1 MGEIR
6 TFRDDDVLKPLLDAI
21 PKRKMGR
28 VVRRAL
34 YNYFFKGKDKVMME
48 DEEVY
53 IEKEIKIDNSED
65 FVDLNR
71 DNVTEIKFDMFE

>member
-28 VVRRAL
+28 LVRRAL
-34 YNYFFKGKDKVMME
+34 YDYFFKGKDKVMVE

-53 IEKEIKIDNSED
+53 IEAEREIKID
-65 FVDLNR
+65 V
-71 DNVTEIKFDMFE
+71 VTEINFNMFDD

>member
-21 PKRKMGR
+21 PKKKRSK

-34 YNYFFKGKDKVMME
+34 YDYFFKGKDKVMVE
-48 DEEVY
+48 DEEFY
-53 IEKEIKIDNSED
+53 IETDKEIKIDIGKAEKVEVN
-65 FVDLNR
+65 
-71 DNVTEIKFDMFE
+71 FDMFDD

>member
-6 TFRDDDVLKPLLDAI
+6 TFRDDDVLKPLLDAV
-21 PKRKMGR
+21 PKNKRSK

-34 YNYFFKGKDKVMME
+34 YDYFFKGKDKVMVE

-53 IEKEIKIDNSED
+53 IETEREIKIDED
-65 FVDLNR
+65 VEK
-71 DNVTEIKFDMFE
+71 VEIKFDMFED